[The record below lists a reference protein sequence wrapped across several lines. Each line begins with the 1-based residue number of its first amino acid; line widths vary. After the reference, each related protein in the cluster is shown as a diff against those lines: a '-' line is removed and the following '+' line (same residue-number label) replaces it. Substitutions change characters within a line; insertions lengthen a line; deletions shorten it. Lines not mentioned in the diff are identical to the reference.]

1 MEIQVIRSNRKTMS
15 IQVWQNQTV
24 KVRVPRSM
32 PEEEIQ
38 RIIKEKESW
47 IRINLEKMKRR
58 QEQLQEAERNTVHLT
73 GAELQTLV
81 DQAVKIIPERAAYFA
96 PIVGVTYGRITIRCQ
111 KTRWGSCSAKGNL
124 NFNCLLMLAPTEV
137 LDYVVVHELCHR
149 KEMNHSKAFWKEVEK
164 ILPEYRE
171 AVRWLKEN
179 GGELMRR
186 SKCEEI

>member
-58 QEQLQEAERNTVHLT
+58 QEQLQEAETT
-73 GAELQTLV
+73 
-81 DQAVKIIPERAAYFA
+81 
-96 PIVGVTYGRITIRCQ
+96 ITFDANHEMAG
-111 KTRWGSCSAKGNL
+111 KEL
-124 NFNCLLMLAPTEV
+124 NFQIELVEV
-137 LDYVVVHELCHR
+137 
-149 KEMNHSKAFWKEVEK
+149 K
-164 ILPEYRE
+164 
-171 AVRWLKEN
+171 
-179 GGELMRR
+179 
-186 SKCEEI
+186 